1 MDYKYNISSF
11 FLLASLSLLLPFV
24 YSEPSFSFRTKP
36 LVGSSRLER
45 RNDSSSLKFNSPESK
60 NSTSTA
66 KILPMWNSMLARGLI
81 PVSNKPNETRK
92 LFFWFWPAESKVGE
106 NDLTFW
112 TNGGPGCS
120 ALEALLQENGPV
132 SPDSIRALESRPRM
146 LNESQSNCWSL
157 IRQISWRLGQARP
170 VRNLF
175 SWTKASSMLY
185 IEQPVGTGYS
195 QGIVEAHNQ
204 TDISRDLFG
213 FFQQWLKVFPEM
225 KDKTFYLSGES
236 YAGLYVP
243 YLADYIY
250 ARQSELA
257 LQLRGIFIL
266 SPTVSYPVVSRQIPA
281 WPLAQR
287 YEPVFAFNTTFKAQ
301 LKKLHHECGY
311 ADYISKYDK
320 FPPPAGPFAIPSV
333 GTYKSGTTINQTC
346 AIWNMMWKASMLVN
360 PVLWDVLS
368 GGGPDSSQ
376 LWPGQTGDPAYFNR
390 TEVKSMLHVPLDSKW
405 QECTDNDVM
414 LGDDTSLPVTMSVLP
429 GVIKKNK
436 KTIIAHP
443 RADFALLAQGTRM
456 AIQNMTWNGAQGFQ
470 KPIENDF
477 IVKGQGSLGQWTEE
491 RGLTYAEVELSGHML
506 PQYQPKAAYQL
517 FQYLLGQADS
527 PSA

>member
-1 MDYKYNISSF
+1 MDYKYNLSSF
-11 FLLASLSLLLPFV
+11 FLIASLSFLF
-24 YSEPSFSFRTKP
+24 P
-36 LVGSSRLER
+36 LVSSGHLSHLGQNLWSNYHLYLSGVTNPARYNLIPPKR
-45 RNDSSSLKFNSPESK
+45 R
-60 NSTSTA
+60 NSTSMA
-66 KILPMWNSMLARGLI
+66 KLLPMWILMLAQGLI
-81 PVSNKPNETRK
+81 PVSDKPGETRK
-92 LFFWFWPAESKVGE
+92 LFFWFWPAEDKIGE

-120 ALEALLQENGPV
+120 SLEGLLQENGP
-132 SPDSIRALESRPRM
+132 
-146 LNESQSNCWSL
+146 
-157 IRQISWRLGQARP
+157 ISWRPGQARP
-170 VRNLF
+170 VRNPF

-195 QGIVEAHNQ
+195 EGAVEAHNQ
-204 TDISRDLFG
+204 IDISRDLFG
-213 FFQQWLKVFPEM
+213 FFQQWLMVFPEM
-225 KDKTFYLSGES
+225 KHKNFYLSGES

-257 LQLRGIFIL
+257 LQLQGIFIL
-266 SPTVSYPVVSRQIPA
+266 APTLTYKVVSRQIPA

-287 YEPVFAFNTTFKAQ
+287 YEEVFAFNATFKAH
-301 LKKLHHECGY
+301 LEKLHHECGY

-320 FPPPAGPFAIPSV
+320 FPPPPGPFPIPSV
-333 GTYKSGTTINQTC
+333 GTYDPPAPTNKSC
-346 AIWNMMWKASMLVN
+346 AIYEMMYKASMLVN
-360 PVLWDVLS
+360 PGFNPYHIYETDPVLWDVLS

-376 LWPGQTGDPAYFNR
+376 LWPGQTGNVTYFNR
-390 TEVKSMLHVPLDSKW
+390 PEVKALLHVPSSSEW
-405 QECTDNDVM
+405 QECTDKDVI
-414 LGDDTSLPVTMSVLP
+414 LGHDTSLHVTMSVLP
-429 GVIKKNK
+429 EVIKRNK

-443 RADFALLAQGTRM
+443 SSDFALMAQGSRM
-456 AIQNMTWNGAQGFQ
+456 AIQNMTWCGVQGFQ
-470 KPIENDF
+470 KPIQNDF

-491 RGLTYAEVELSGHML
+491 RGLTYAEVERSGHML